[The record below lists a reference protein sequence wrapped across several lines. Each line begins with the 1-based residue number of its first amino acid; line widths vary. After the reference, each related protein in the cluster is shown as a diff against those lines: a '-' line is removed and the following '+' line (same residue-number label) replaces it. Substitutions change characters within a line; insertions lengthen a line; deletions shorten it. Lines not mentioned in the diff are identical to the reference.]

1 MSTNAKT
8 RYNISKVFGPAVPY
22 NIPEDSKTIAD
33 NMAGIAINENIA
45 YCAKRSQTFSDI
57 FVIENISTAGFK
69 EFMNK
74 TPISVSIPYA
84 VHGMTYHNNYLY
96 MTCYKNKIIKMPVS
110 SIGKIAAEY
119 TVTEDGN
126 GYIPQSITYYGT
138 VNNED
143 LFIVGVE
150 KMQKNGAFFYM
161 IGSLSN
167 GKFVEKKRFYVNNSA
182 GYEQP
187 QDIFYHS
194 KYGLFIV
201 TNKKADGA
209 FTIYNMLLCAK
220 IPDELSSVE
229 NIGTYYPTSEFRFNG
244 NSNYSKLV
252 VKSIYITDDGTL
264 YLSTNATTAS
274 TSSDSY
280 DKDAIFRA
288 TNPVFKKDGILE
300 VALSSKESRTVPN
313 LDVIINGTAYTC
325 ENLGA
330 FALDGTTGYCLLSHT
345 TDDDMKDKASVLLS
359 SPDISSK
366 NFTRVS
372 GSPVLRTMG
381 HGNGMTYANGYLFV
395 AAYDRA
401 INRNEIAQLD
411 PATGNLVETYQC
423 EHTIGGI
430 SYYGYDSQRDKDLFI
445 VVNYD
450 YSSSKPY
457 AENPEFFIGYLESGK
472 FTSIK
477 NFRAQNPSFKNG
489 SQKNVLQDI
498 FYSPSHGLF
507 YVTFTG
513 TTRIYRLLPEQIEQA
528 SDEPLVPV
536 AVYNKDDAIYEI
548 ESLAISD
555 SGTLYIAQNCNSK
568 LTKDDAVTQI
578 GALSFISK

>member
-8 RYNISKVFGPAVPY
+8 RYNISKVFGPAVPDKGSK
-22 NIPEDSKTIAD
+22 DSDPTAD
-33 NMAGIAINENIA
+33 NMAGIAINGKTA
-45 YCAKRSQTFSDI
+45 YCAKRSQTSSNI
-57 FVIENISTAGFK
+57 FVIENIASASFDALNG
-69 EFMNK
+69 K
-74 TPISVSIPYA
+74 TPVSIPYA

-96 MTCYKNKIIKMPVS
+96 MTCYKNKIIKIPVS

-330 FALDGTTGYCLLSHT
+330 FALNGTTGYCLLSHT
-345 TDDDMKDKASVLLS
+345 LKGDMKNKASVLLS
-359 SPDISSK
+359 SPDVSSK
-366 NFTRVS
+366 NFTRIS

-381 HGNGMTYANGYLFV
+381 HGNGMTYANGYLYV
-395 AAYDRA
+395 AAYDRNV
-401 INRNEIAQLD
+401 NRKEIAQLD
-411 PATGNLVETYQC
+411 PATGNIIETYQC

-430 SYYGYDSQRDKDLFI
+430 SYYGYDSQRGKDLFI

-450 YSSSKPY
+450 DVGSKPY
-457 AENPEFFIGYLESGK
+457 AQTPEFFIGYLESKK
-472 FTSIK
+472 FVNIK
-477 NFRAQNPSFKNG
+477 NFYAQNPSFNAKYN
-489 SQKNVLQDI
+489 NYLQDI

-507 YVTFTG
+507 YVPLTG
-513 TTRIYRLLPEQIEQA
+513 ITTRIYRLLPEQIEQA

-555 SGTLYIAQNCNSK
+555 SGTLYIAQNCDSEF
-568 LTKDDAVTQI
+568 TKDDAVTQI

>member
-8 RYNISKVFGPAVPY
+8 RYNISKVFGPAVPDKGSK
-22 NIPEDSKTIAD
+22 DSDPTAD
-33 NMAGIAINENIA
+33 NMAGIAINGKTA
-45 YCAKRSQTFSDI
+45 YCAKRSQTNSNI
-57 FVIENISTAGFK
+57 FVIENIASASFDTLNG
-69 EFMNK
+69 K
-74 TPISVSIPYA
+74 TPVSIPYA

-96 MTCYKNKIIKMPVS
+96 MTCYKNTIIKMPVS

-138 VNNED
+138 VGNED

-264 YLSTNATTAS
+264 YLSTNATSAPS
-274 TSSDSY
+274 VLEKYS
-280 DKDAIFRA
+280 KDAIFRA

-300 VALSSKESRTVPN
+300 MTLSSKESRTVPN

-325 ENLGA
+325 ANLGA
-330 FALDGTTGYCLLSHT
+330 FALNGTTGYCLLSHT

-381 HGNGMTYANGYLFV
+381 HGNGMTYANGFLYV
-395 AAYDRA
+395 AAYDRDV
-401 INRNEIAQLD
+401 NRKEIAQLD
-411 PATGNLVETYQC
+411 PATGNIVETYQC
-423 EHTIGGI
+423 DHTIGGI
-430 SYYGYDSQRDKDLFI
+430 SYYGYDSQRGKDLFI

-450 YSSSKPY
+450 DVGSKPY
-457 AENPEFFIGYLESGK
+457 AQTPEFFIGYLESKK
-472 FTSIK
+472 FVSIK
-477 NFRAQNPSFKNG
+477 NFYAQNPSFNTKYKNY
-489 SQKNVLQDI
+489 LQDI
-498 FYSPSHGLF
+498 FYSPLHGLF
-507 YVTFTG
+507 YVPLLTG

>member
-8 RYNISKVFGPAVPY
+8 RYNISKVFGPAVPDKGSK
-22 NIPEDSKTIAD
+22 DSDPSAD
-33 NMAGIAINENIA
+33 NMAGIAINGKTA
-45 YCAKRSQTFSDI
+45 YCAKRSQTSSNI
-57 FVIENISTAGFK
+57 FVIENIASASFDALNG
-69 EFMNK
+69 K
-74 TPISVSIPYA
+74 TPVSIPYA

-96 MTCYKNKIIKMPVS
+96 MTCYKNTIIKMPVS

-194 KYGLFIV
+194 KYGLFVV
-201 TNKKADGA
+201 TNKKTDGA

-229 NIGTYYPTSEFRFNG
+229 NGNTYYPTSEFKFNG
-244 NSNYSKLV
+244 NRNYSKLV

-264 YLSTNATTAS
+264 YLSTNATSAPS
-274 TSSDSY
+274 VLEKYS
-280 DKDAIFRA
+280 KDAIFRA

-300 VALSSKESRTVPN
+300 MTLSSKESRTVPN

-325 ENLGA
+325 ANLGA
-330 FALDGTTGYCLLSHT
+330 FALNGTTGYCLLSHT

-381 HGNGMTYANGYLFV
+381 HGNGMTYANGFLYV
-395 AAYDRA
+395 AAYDRDV
-401 INRNEIAQLD
+401 NRKEIAQLD
-411 PATGNLVETYQC
+411 PATGNIVETYQC
-423 EHTIGGI
+423 DHTIGGI
-430 SYYGYDSQRDKDLFI
+430 SYYGYDSQRGKDLFI

-450 YSSSKPY
+450 DADTKPY
-457 AENPEFFIGYLESGK
+457 AQTPEFFIGYLESKK
-472 FTSIK
+472 FVSIK
-477 NFRAQNPSFKNG
+477 NFYAQNPSFNAKYKNY
-489 SQKNVLQDI
+489 LQDI
-498 FYSPSHGLF
+498 FYSPLHGLF
-507 YVTFTG
+507 YVPLLTG

-555 SGTLYIAQNCNSK
+555 SGTLYIAQNCNSEF
-568 LTKDDAVTQI
+568 TKDDAVTQI

>member
-8 RYNISKVFGPAVPY
+8 RYNISKVFGPAVPDKGSK
-22 NIPEDSKTIAD
+22 DSDPTAD
-33 NMAGIAINENIA
+33 NMAGIAINGKTA
-45 YCAKRSQTFSDI
+45 YCAKRSQTSSNI
-57 FVIENISTAGFK
+57 FVIENIASASFDALNG
-69 EFMNK
+69 K
-74 TPISVSIPYA
+74 TPVSIPYA

-96 MTCYKNKIIKMPVS
+96 MTCYKNTIIKMPVS

-264 YLSTNATTAS
+264 YLSTNATSAPS
-274 TSSDSY
+274 VLEKYS
-280 DKDAIFRA
+280 KDAIFRA
-288 TNPVFKKDGILE
+288 TNPVFKKDGMLE
-300 VALSSKESRTVPN
+300 MALSCNGDTEIPN
-313 LDVIINGTAYTC
+313 AVGTYNNSTYSCINP
-325 ENLGA
+325 GA
-330 FALDGTTGYCLLSHT
+330 FTLDGNTGYCFKTHT
-345 TDDDMKDKASVLLS
+345 TKD
-359 SPDISSK
+359 
-366 NFTRVS
+366 T
-372 GSPVLRTMG
+372 VLRDKISILFKSSDVSSQNFSEAFSPRKLFTELG
-381 HGNGMTYANGYLFV
+381 HCNGMVFVNGFLYV
-395 AAYDRA
+395 AAYDRYTTPERKQITK
-401 INRNEIAQLD
+401 IN
-411 PATGNLVETYQC
+411 PSTGKIVETYEC
-423 EHTIGGI
+423 DSMFGGI
-430 SYYGYDSQRDKDLFI
+430 GYYGNNKFI
-445 VVNYD
+445 VLNYEQL
-450 YSSSKPY
+450 
-457 AENPEFFIGYLESGK
+457 AEEPAFSQTLHFYIG
-472 FTSIK
+472 
-477 NFRAQNPSFKNG
+477 SFKNG
-489 SQKNVLQDI
+489 RFDSEKEFTVNNPFYLSKVTVLQDI
-498 FYSPSHGLF
+498 HYDINHGLF
-507 YVTFTG
+507 FITHRTDVEISK
-513 TTRIYRLLPEQIEQA
+513 IYRINPDKITNA
-528 SDEPLVPV
+528 SVKEPLIPDEVFIP
-536 AVYNKDDAIYEI
+536 DSSISEI
-548 ESLAISD
+548 ESVCIAS
-555 SGTLYIAQNCNSK
+555 SGIMYIVQNKSTSK
-568 LTKDDAVTQI
+568 PDLVSKVSGLTF
-578 GALSFISK
+578 SN

>member
-8 RYNISKVFGPAVPY
+8 RYNISKVFGPAVPDKGSK
-22 NIPEDSKTIAD
+22 DSDPTAD
-33 NMAGIAINENIA
+33 NMAGIAINGKTA
-45 YCAKRSQTFSDI
+45 YCAKRSQTSSNI
-57 FVIENISTAGFK
+57 FVIENIASASFDALNG
-69 EFMNK
+69 K
-74 TPISVSIPYA
+74 TPVSIPYA

-96 MTCYKNKIIKMPVS
+96 MTCYKNTIIKMPVS

-194 KYGLFIV
+194 KYGLFVV
-201 TNKKADGA
+201 TNKKTDGA

-229 NIGTYYPTSEFRFNG
+229 NGNTYYPTSEFKFNG
-244 NSNYSKLV
+244 NRNYSKLV

-264 YLSTNATTAS
+264 YLSTNATSAPS
-274 TSSDSY
+274 VLEKYS
-280 DKDAIFRA
+280 KDAIFRA

-330 FALDGTTGYCLLSHT
+330 FALNGTTGYCLLSHT
-345 TDDDMKDKASVLLS
+345 LKGDMKNKASVLLS
-359 SPDISSK
+359 SPDVSSK
-366 NFTRVS
+366 NFTRIS

-381 HGNGMTYANGYLFV
+381 HGNGMTYANGYLYV
-395 AAYDRA
+395 AAYDRNV
-401 INRNEIAQLD
+401 NRKEIAQLD
-411 PATGNLVETYQC
+411 PATGNIIETYQC

-430 SYYGYDSQRDKDLFI
+430 SYYGYDSQRGKDLFI

-450 YSSSKPY
+450 DVGSKPY
-457 AENPEFFIGYLESGK
+457 AQTPEFFIGYLESKK
-472 FTSIK
+472 FVNIK
-477 NFRAQNPSFKNG
+477 NFYAQNPSFNAKYN
-489 SQKNVLQDI
+489 NYLQDI

-507 YVTFTG
+507 YVPLTG
-513 TTRIYRLLPEQIEQA
+513 ITTRIYRLLPEQIEQA

-555 SGTLYIAQNCNSK
+555 SGTLYIAQNCDSEF
-568 LTKDDAVTQI
+568 TKDDAVTQI

>member
-8 RYNISKVFGPAVPY
+8 RYNISKVFGPAVPDKGSK
-22 NIPEDSKTIAD
+22 DSDPTAD
-33 NMAGIAINENIA
+33 NMAGIAINGKTA
-45 YCAKRSQTFSDI
+45 YCAKRSQTSSNI
-57 FVIENISTAGFK
+57 FVIENIASASFDALNG
-69 EFMNK
+69 K
-74 TPISVSIPYA
+74 TPVSIPYA

-182 GYEQP
+182 GYEQT

-229 NIGTYYPTSEFRFNG
+229 NGNTYYPTSEFKFNG
-244 NSNYSKLV
+244 NRNYSKLV

-264 YLSTNATTAS
+264 YLSTNATSAPS
-274 TSSDSY
+274 VLEKYS
-280 DKDAIFRA
+280 KDAIFRA

-330 FALDGTTGYCLLSHT
+330 FALNGTTGYCLLSHT
-345 TDDDMKDKASVLLS
+345 LKGDMKNKASVLLS
-359 SPDISSK
+359 SPDVSSK
-366 NFTRVS
+366 NFTRIS

-381 HGNGMTYANGYLFV
+381 HGNGMTYAKGYLYV
-395 AAYDRA
+395 AAYDRNV
-401 INRNEIAQLD
+401 NRKEIAQLD
-411 PATGNLVETYQC
+411 PATGNIIETYQC

-430 SYYGYDSQRDKDLFI
+430 SYYGYDSQRGKDLFI

-450 YSSSKPY
+450 DVGSKPY
-457 AENPEFFIGYLESGK
+457 AQTPEFFIGYLESKK
-472 FTSIK
+472 FVNIK
-477 NFRAQNPSFKNG
+477 NFYAQNPSFNAKYN
-489 SQKNVLQDI
+489 NYLQDI

-507 YVTFTG
+507 YVPLTG
-513 TTRIYRLLPEQIEQA
+513 ITTRIYRLLPEQIEQA

-555 SGTLYIAQNCNSK
+555 SGTLYIAQNCDSEF
-568 LTKDDAVTQI
+568 TKDDAVTQI

>member
-8 RYNISKVFGPAVPY
+8 RYNISKVFGPAVPDKGSK
-22 NIPEDSKTIAD
+22 DSDPTAD
-33 NMAGIAINENIA
+33 NMAGIAINGKTA
-45 YCAKRSQTFSDI
+45 YCAKRSQTNSNI
-57 FVIENISTAGFK
+57 FVIENIASASFDTLNG
-69 EFMNK
+69 K
-74 TPISVSIPYA
+74 TPVSIPYA

-96 MTCYKNKIIKMPVS
+96 MTCYKNTIIKMPVS

-138 VNNED
+138 VGNED

-264 YLSTNATTAS
+264 YLSTNATSAPS
-274 TSSDSY
+274 VLEKYS
-280 DKDAIFRA
+280 KDAIFRA

-330 FALDGTTGYCLLSHT
+330 FALNGTTGYCLLSHT
-345 TDDDMKDKASVLLS
+345 LKGDMKNKASVLLS
-359 SPDISSK
+359 SPDVSSK
-366 NFTRVS
+366 NFTRIS

-381 HGNGMTYANGYLFV
+381 HGNGMTYANGYLYV
-395 AAYDRA
+395 AAYDRNV
-401 INRNEIAQLD
+401 NRKEIAQLD
-411 PATGNLVETYQC
+411 PATGNIIETYQC

-430 SYYGYDSQRDKDLFI
+430 SYYGYDSQRGKDLFI

-450 YSSSKPY
+450 DVGSKPY
-457 AENPEFFIGYLESGK
+457 AQTPEFFIGYLESKK
-472 FTSIK
+472 FVNIK
-477 NFRAQNPSFKNG
+477 NFYAQNPSFNAKYN
-489 SQKNVLQDI
+489 NYLQDI

-507 YVTFTG
+507 YVPLTG
-513 TTRIYRLLPEQIEQA
+513 ITTRIYRLLPEQIEQA

-555 SGTLYIAQNCNSK
+555 SGTLYIAQNCDSEF
-568 LTKDDAVTQI
+568 TKDDAVTQI

>member
-74 TPISVSIPYA
+74 TPLSVSIPYA

-274 TSSDSY
+274 TSSDNY
-280 DKDAIFRA
+280 DKDAI
-288 TNPVFKKDGILE
+288 
-300 VALSSKESRTVPN
+300 
-313 LDVIINGTAYTC
+313 
-325 ENLGA
+325 
-330 FALDGTTGYCLLSHT
+330 
-345 TDDDMKDKASVLLS
+345 
-359 SPDISSK
+359 
-366 NFTRVS
+366 
-372 GSPVLRTMG
+372 
-381 HGNGMTYANGYLFV
+381 
-395 AAYDRA
+395 
-401 INRNEIAQLD
+401 
-411 PATGNLVETYQC
+411 
-423 EHTIGGI
+423 
-430 SYYGYDSQRDKDLFI
+430 
-445 VVNYD
+445 
-450 YSSSKPY
+450 
-457 AENPEFFIGYLESGK
+457 
-472 FTSIK
+472 
-477 NFRAQNPSFKNG
+477 FRAQNPSFKNG

-548 ESLAISD
+548 ESLVISD
-555 SGTLYIAQNCNSK
+555 SGTLYIAQNCDSEF
-568 LTKDDAVTQI
+568 TKDDAVTQI

>member
-8 RYNISKVFGPAVPY
+8 RYNISKVFGPAVPDKGSK
-22 NIPEDSKTIAD
+22 DSDPTAD
-33 NMAGIAINENIA
+33 NMAGIAINGKTA
-45 YCAKRSQTFSDI
+45 YCAKRSQTSSNI
-57 FVIENISTAGFK
+57 FVIENIASASFDALNG
-69 EFMNK
+69 K
-74 TPISVSIPYA
+74 TPVSIPYA

-194 KYGLFIV
+194 KYGLFVV
-201 TNKKADGA
+201 TNKKTDGA

-229 NIGTYYPTSEFRFNG
+229 NGNTYYPTSEFKFNG
-244 NSNYSKLV
+244 NRNYSKLV

-264 YLSTNATTAS
+264 YLSTNATSAPS
-274 TSSDSY
+274 VLEKYS
-280 DKDAIFRA
+280 KDAIFRA
-288 TNPVFKKDGILE
+288 TNPVFKKDGMLE
-300 VALSSKESRTVPN
+300 MALSSKESRTVPN

-330 FALDGTTGYCLLSHT
+330 FALNGTTGYCLLSHT
-345 TDDDMKDKASVLLS
+345 LKGDMKNKASVLLS
-359 SPDISSK
+359 SPDVSSK
-366 NFTRVS
+366 NFTRIS

-381 HGNGMTYANGYLFV
+381 HGNGMTYAKGYLYV
-395 AAYDRA
+395 AAYDRNV
-401 INRNEIAQLD
+401 NRKEIAQLD
-411 PATGNLVETYQC
+411 PATGNIIETYQC

-430 SYYGYDSQRDKDLFI
+430 SYYGYDSQRGKDLFI

-450 YSSSKPY
+450 DVGSKPY
-457 AENPEFFIGYLESGK
+457 AQTPEFFIGYLESKK
-472 FTSIK
+472 FVNIK
-477 NFRAQNPSFKNG
+477 NFYAQNPSFNAKYN
-489 SQKNVLQDI
+489 NYLQDI

-507 YVTFTG
+507 YVPLTG
-513 TTRIYRLLPEQIEQA
+513 ITTRIYRLLPEQIEQA

-555 SGTLYIAQNCNSK
+555 SGTLYIAQNCDSEF
-568 LTKDDAVTQI
+568 TKDDAVTQI

>member
-1 MSTNAKT
+1 M
-8 RYNISKVFGPAVPY
+8 
-22 NIPEDSKTIAD
+22 
-33 NMAGIAINENIA
+33 
-45 YCAKRSQTFSDI
+45 
-57 FVIENISTAGFK
+57 
-69 EFMNK
+69 EF
-74 TPISVSIPYA
+74 T
-84 VHGMTYHNNYLY
+84 
-96 MTCYKNKIIKMPVS
+96 
-110 SIGKIAAEY
+110 
-119 TVTEDGN
+119 
-126 GYIPQSITYYGT
+126 
-138 VNNED
+138 
-143 LFIVGVE
+143 
-150 KMQKNGAFFYM
+150 
-161 IGSLSN
+161 
-167 GKFVEKKRFYVNNSA
+167 
-182 GYEQP
+182 
-187 QDIFYHS
+187 
-194 KYGLFIV
+194 
-201 TNKKADGA
+201 
-209 FTIYNMLLCAK
+209 
-220 IPDELSSVE
+220 
-229 NIGTYYPTSEFRFNG
+229 
-244 NSNYSKLV
+244 
-252 VKSIYITDDGTL
+252 
-264 YLSTNATTAS
+264 
-274 TSSDSY
+274 
-280 DKDAIFRA
+280 
-288 TNPVFKKDGILE
+288 
-300 VALSSKESRTVPN
+300 LSSKESLIVPN
-313 LDVIINGTAYTC
+313 PDVTINGSTYTC
-325 ENLGA
+325 ANLGA
-330 FALDGTTGYCLLSHT
+330 FALNGTTGYCLLSHT

-513 TTRIYRLLPEQIEQA
+513 TTRIYRLLPEQIKQA

-555 SGTLYIAQNCNSK
+555 SGTLYIAQNCNSEF
-568 LTKDDAVTQI
+568 TKDDAVTQI

>member
-1 MSTNAKT
+1 
-8 RYNISKVFGPAVPY
+8 
-22 NIPEDSKTIAD
+22 
-33 NMAGIAINENIA
+33 
-45 YCAKRSQTFSDI
+45 
-57 FVIENISTAGFK
+57 
-69 EFMNK
+69 
-74 TPISVSIPYA
+74 
-84 VHGMTYHNNYLY
+84 
-96 MTCYKNKIIKMPVS
+96 
-110 SIGKIAAEY
+110 
-119 TVTEDGN
+119 
-126 GYIPQSITYYGT
+126 
-138 VNNED
+138 
-143 LFIVGVE
+143 
-150 KMQKNGAFFYM
+150 
-161 IGSLSN
+161 
-167 GKFVEKKRFYVNNSA
+167 
-182 GYEQP
+182 
-187 QDIFYHS
+187 
-194 KYGLFIV
+194 
-201 TNKKADGA
+201 
-209 FTIYNMLLCAK
+209 MLLCAK

>member
-8 RYNISKVFGPAVPY
+8 RYNISKVFGPAVPDKGSK
-22 NIPEDSKTIAD
+22 DSDPTAD
-33 NMAGIAINENIA
+33 NMAGIAINGKTA
-45 YCAKRSQTFSDI
+45 YCAKRSQTNSNI
-57 FVIENISTAGFK
+57 FVIENIASASFDTLNG
-69 EFMNK
+69 K
-74 TPISVSIPYA
+74 TPVSIPYA

-96 MTCYKNKIIKMPVS
+96 MTCYKNTIIKMPVS

-138 VNNED
+138 VGNED

-209 FTIYNMLLCAK
+209 FTIFNMLLCAK

-274 TSSDSY
+274 TSSDNY

-300 VALSSKESRTVPN
+300 VALFSKESRTVPN

-381 HGNGMTYANGYLFV
+381 HGNGMTYANGFLYV
-395 AAYDRA
+395 AAYDRDV
-401 INRNEIAQLD
+401 NRKEIAQLD
-411 PATGNLVETYQC
+411 PATGNIVETYQC
-423 EHTIGGI
+423 DHTIGGI
-430 SYYGYDSQRDKDLFI
+430 SYYGYDSQRGKDLFI

-450 YSSSKPY
+450 DVGSKPY
-457 AENPEFFIGYLESGK
+457 AQTPEFFIGYLESKK
-472 FTSIK
+472 FVSIK
-477 NFRAQNPSFKNG
+477 NFYAQNPSFNTKYKNY
-489 SQKNVLQDI
+489 LQDI
-498 FYSPSHGLF
+498 FYSPLHGLF
-507 YVTFTG
+507 YVPLLTG

>member
-8 RYNISKVFGPAVPY
+8 RYNISKVFGPAVPDKGSK
-22 NIPEDSKTIAD
+22 DSDPTAD
-33 NMAGIAINENIA
+33 NMAGIAINGKTA
-45 YCAKRSQTFSDI
+45 YCAKRSQTSSNI
-57 FVIENISTAGFK
+57 FVIENIASASFDALNG
-69 EFMNK
+69 K
-74 TPISVSIPYA
+74 TPVSIPYA

-150 KMQKNGAFFYM
+150 KMQKNSAFFYM

-264 YLSTNATTAS
+264 YLSTNATSAPS
-274 TSSDSY
+274 VLEKYS
-280 DKDAIFRA
+280 KDAIFRA
-288 TNPVFKKDGILE
+288 TNPVFKKDGMLE
-300 VALSSKESRTVPN
+300 MALSSKESRTVPN

-330 FALDGTTGYCLLSHT
+330 FALNGTTGYCLLSHT
-345 TDDDMKDKASVLLS
+345 LKGDMKNKASVLLS
-359 SPDISSK
+359 SPDVSSK
-366 NFTRVS
+366 NFTRIS

-381 HGNGMTYANGYLFV
+381 HGNGMTYAKGYLYV
-395 AAYDRA
+395 AAYDRNV
-401 INRNEIAQLD
+401 NRKEIAQLD
-411 PATGNLVETYQC
+411 PATGNIIETYQC

-430 SYYGYDSQRDKDLFI
+430 SYYGYDSQRGKDLFI

-450 YSSSKPY
+450 DVGSKPY
-457 AENPEFFIGYLESGK
+457 AQTPEFFIGYLESKK
-472 FTSIK
+472 FVNIK
-477 NFRAQNPSFKNG
+477 NFYAQNPSFNAKYN
-489 SQKNVLQDI
+489 NYLQDI

-507 YVTFTG
+507 YVPLTG
-513 TTRIYRLLPEQIEQA
+513 ITTRIYRLLPEQIEQA

-555 SGTLYIAQNCNSK
+555 SGTLYIAQNCDSEF
-568 LTKDDAVTQI
+568 TKDDAVTQI

>member
-74 TPISVSIPYA
+74 TPVSVSIPYA

-300 VALSSKESRTVPN
+300 VALSC
-313 LDVIINGTAYTC
+313 NGDTEIRDATGIDNGPDYTGS
-325 ENLGA
+325 NPGA
-330 FALDGTTGYCLLSHT
+330 FALDGNIGYCFKTHTRDKTPLL
-345 TDDDMKDKASVLLS
+345 DKVSILFKS
-359 SPDISSK
+359 SDVSSK
-366 NFTRVS
+366 NFSEVF
-372 GSPVLRTMG
+372 SPRKFFTELG
-381 HGNGMTYANGYLFV
+381 HCNGMVFANGFLYV
-395 AAYDRA
+395 AAYDRHITPQRKQIA
-401 INRNEIAQLD
+401 KIN
-411 PATGNLVETYQC
+411 PSTGKTVETYEC
-423 EHTIGGI
+423 NPMFGGI
-430 SYYGYDSQRDKDLFI
+430 GYFGNNKFI
-445 VVNYD
+445 VVNYEEHSGEPAFSQTLHF
-450 YSSSKPY
+450 Y
-457 AENPEFFIGYLESGK
+457 IGSLKDGIFDSE
-472 FTSIK
+472 K
-477 NFRAQNPSFKNG
+477 NFTVNNPSYL
-489 SQKNVLQDI
+489 SESTLLQDI
-498 FYSPSHGLF
+498 HYDINHGLF
-507 YVTFTG
+507 FITYRKDEKIS
-513 TTRIYRLLPEQIEQA
+513 RIYRINPDKITNA
-528 SDEPLVPV
+528 STKNALVPDEV
-536 AVYNKDDAIYEI
+536 FISSSSISEI
-548 ESLAISD
+548 ESVCIASSGIMYIVQNKGDGKSD
-555 SGTLYIAQNCNSK
+555 LVSKVSG
-568 LTKDDAVTQI
+568 LTF
-578 GALSFISK
+578 SN

>member
-8 RYNISKVFGPAVPY
+8 RYNISKVFGPAVPDKGSK
-22 NIPEDSKTIAD
+22 DSDPTAD
-33 NMAGIAINENIA
+33 NMAGIAINGKTA
-45 YCAKRSQTFSDI
+45 YCAKRSQTSSNI
-57 FVIENISTAGFK
+57 FVIENIASASFDALNG
-69 EFMNK
+69 K
-74 TPISVSIPYA
+74 TPVSIPYA

-167 GKFVEKKRFYVNNSA
+167 GKFVEKKRFYVNNIA

-264 YLSTNATTAS
+264 YLSTNATSAPS
-274 TSSDSY
+274 VLEKYS
-280 DKDAIFRA
+280 KDAIFRA
-288 TNPVFKKDGILE
+288 TNPVFKKDGMLE
-300 VALSSKESRTVPN
+300 MALSSKESRTVPN

-330 FALDGTTGYCLLSHT
+330 FALNGTTGYCLLSHT
-345 TDDDMKDKASVLLS
+345 LKGDMKNKASVLLS
-359 SPDISSK
+359 SPDVSSK
-366 NFTRVS
+366 NFTRIS

-381 HGNGMTYANGYLFV
+381 HGNGMTYAKGYLYV
-395 AAYDRA
+395 AAYDRNV
-401 INRNEIAQLD
+401 NRKEIAQLD
-411 PATGNLVETYQC
+411 PATGNIIETYQC

-430 SYYGYDSQRDKDLFI
+430 SYYGYDSQRGKDLFI

-450 YSSSKPY
+450 DVGSKPY
-457 AENPEFFIGYLESGK
+457 AQTPEFFIGYLESKK
-472 FTSIK
+472 FVNIK
-477 NFRAQNPSFKNG
+477 NFYAQNPSFNAKYN
-489 SQKNVLQDI
+489 NYLQDI

-507 YVTFTG
+507 YVPLTG
-513 TTRIYRLLPEQIEQA
+513 ITTRIYRLLPEQIEQA

-555 SGTLYIAQNCNSK
+555 SGTLYIAQNCDSEF
-568 LTKDDAVTQI
+568 TKDDAVTQI

>member
-8 RYNISKVFGPAVPY
+8 RYNISKVFGPAVPDKGSK
-22 NIPEDSKTIAD
+22 DSDPTAD
-33 NMAGIAINENIA
+33 NMAGIAINGKTA
-45 YCAKRSQTFSDI
+45 YCAKRSQTNSNI
-57 FVIENISTAGFK
+57 FVIENIASASFDTLNG
-69 EFMNK
+69 K
-74 TPISVSIPYA
+74 TPVSIPYA

-96 MTCYKNKIIKMPVS
+96 MTCYKNTIIKMPVS

-138 VNNED
+138 VGNED

-264 YLSTNATTAS
+264 YLSTNATSAPS
-274 TSSDSY
+274 VLEKYS
-280 DKDAIFRA
+280 KDAIFRA

-300 VALSSKESRTVPN
+300 MTLSSKESRTVPN

-325 ENLGA
+325 ANLGA
-330 FALDGTTGYCLLSHT
+330 FALNGTTGYCLLSHT

-445 VVNYD
+445 VVN
-450 YSSSKPY
+450 
-457 AENPEFFIGYLESGK
+457 
-472 FTSIK
+472 
-477 NFRAQNPSFKNG
+477 
-489 SQKNVLQDI
+489 
-498 FYSPSHGLF
+498 
-507 YVTFTG
+507 
-513 TTRIYRLLPEQIEQA
+513 
-528 SDEPLVPV
+528 
-536 AVYNKDDAIYEI
+536 
-548 ESLAISD
+548 
-555 SGTLYIAQNCNSK
+555 
-568 LTKDDAVTQI
+568 
-578 GALSFISK
+578 